1 MAETNSTEQAS
12 VNPVDEIANLLIE
25 DEDEELEQSD
35 SGSDDTESESEGSEE
50 DKAGGSDDV
59 TWASALGVDDSNL
72 ELDEEGDLVGI
83 RVKVNGEESVVGVKD
98 LIAGYQTNKYI
109 TQKSQVL
116 SHEKKEFDTVRERA
130 ASMYVEKL
138 QVADKLVE
146 TLKTSLVSDYNR
158 VDWDR
163 LRADNPAE
171 WSALQTEYQNRLQQI
186 EQVTAAIEQERSE
199 NMNLH
204 NQMGYQRFQEYVMD
218 QYNRVLAENP
228 EWRNNERMQKD
239 MQELGR
245 GAIEL
250 YGITPDEF
258 NALVDARHVRILKD
272 ALAYRQGKKALE
284 TKHEAPKFQKGGR
297 TGKQMDKLTKLTL
310 RAKKASGAQQ
320 RAYQTDAVAELLMNL
335 K

>member
-25 DEDEELEQSD
+25 DEDEELEQSAA
-35 SGSDDTESESEGSEE
+35 GPDDTEGESEGSEE

-163 LRADNPAE
+163 LRVDNPAE
-171 WSALQTEYQNRLQQI
+171 WSALQTEYQTRLQQI
-186 EQVTAAIEQERSE
+186 EQVTSAVEQERTE
-199 NMNLH
+199 NMKLH
-204 NQMGYQRFQEYVMD
+204 DQMGYQRFQEYVMD

-228 EWRNNERMQKD
+228 EWRNKERMQKD

-284 TKHEAPKFQKGGR
+284 TKHEAPRFQKGGR

>member
-204 NQMGYQRFQEYVMD
+204 NQMGYQRFQEYVID

-272 ALAYRQGKKALE
+272 ALAYRQGKRALE
-284 TKHEAPKFQKGGR
+284 TKHEAPRFQRGGR
-297 TGKQMDKLTKLTL
+297 TGNQMDKLTKLTL